1 MEKLAEGIAGEGTIF
16 KEGLQCVKGPGFVER
31 GGVRRS
37 LEIRQ
42 ESLASA
48 RERSRKSGK

>member
-1 MEKLAEGIAGEGTIF
+1 MEKLAEGIVGEGTIF
-16 KEGLQCVKGPGFVER
+16 KEGLQCVKGPGFVGER
-31 GGVRRS
+31 WGEKGS
-37 LEIRQ
+37 LNWQ